1 MGIRM
6 NNNHRTDKEFES
18 FLEKIG
24 GLQRAYRV
32 DKGPILK
39 RNEFNIGN
47 GWLGI
52 TQRLFETLIALGW
65 DKSFVNVKE
74 KFGGMSI
81 FLDNLPENGFHF
93 VIEAEKETFKTCEV
107 CGEPGEQNRIN
118 GWIYTLCD
126 EHRDEKLYVEYEG
139 KTYLKKL
146 MEPIKNG
153 DIYFNALTNT
163 IEKCETD
170 NFFDPWSLKVTEVIK
185 NND

>member
-1 MGIRM
+1 M
-6 NNNHRTDKEFES
+6 NNNHRTDAEFEN
-18 FLEKIG
+18 FLEKIE
-24 GLQRAYRV
+24 GLQRTYMV

-39 RNEFNIGN
+39 RNQFGIGN

-52 TQRLFETLIALGW
+52 VQRLFEVLIKLGW
-65 DKSFVNVKE
+65 DKSFINVKE

-93 VIEAEKETFKTCEV
+93 VAEAERETFQVCEV
-107 CGEPGEQNRIN
+107 CGEPGEQHKIN
-118 GWIYTLCD
+118 GWVHTLCD
-126 EHRDEKLYVEYEG
+126 EHRDDKLYVENGG
-139 KTYLKKL
+139 KRYLKKL

-163 IEKCETD
+163 IEICKTD
-170 NFFDPWSLKVTEVIK
+170 NFFDPWSLKVIEVIK

>member
-1 MGIRM
+1 M
-6 NNNHRTDKEFES
+6 NNNYKTDAEFED
-18 FLEKIG
+18 FLANIG
-24 GLQRAYRV
+24 GLVRV
-32 DKGPILK
+32 HRPDKGLILS

-47 GWLGI
+47 GWFGI
-52 TQRLFETLIALGW
+52 VQRLFEVLIKLGW

-93 VIEAEKETFKTCEV
+93 VIEAEKETFTVCEV
-107 CGEPGEQNRIN
+107 CGEPGEQHKIN

-126 EHRDEKLYVEYEG
+126 EHRDERLYVEHEG

-163 IEKCETD
+163 IEVCNTD
-170 NFFDPWSLKVTEVIK
+170 NFFDPWSLKVIEVIK

>member
-6 NNNHRTDKEFES
+6 NNNHRTDAEFES
-18 FLEKIG
+18 FLKKIG

-39 RNEFNIGN
+39 RNQLNIGN

-52 TQRLFETLIALGW
+52 VQRLFETLIALGW

-93 VIEAEKETFKTCEV
+93 VAEAERETFQVCEV
-107 CGEPGEQNRIN
+107 CGEPGEQHKIN
-118 GWIYTLCD
+118 GWVYTLCD
-126 EHRDEKLYVEYEG
+126 EHRNEKLYVEYEG
-139 KTYLKKL
+139 KRYLKKL

-163 IEKCETD
+163 IEICKTD
-170 NFFDPWSLKVTEVIK
+170 NFFDPWSLKVIEVIK

>member
-1 MGIRM
+1 M
-6 NNNHRTDKEFES
+6 NDNYRTDREFED

-24 GLQRAYRV
+24 GIKRTYRI

-39 RNEFNIGN
+39 RNQFNIDN

-52 TQRLFETLIALGW
+52 VQRLFEVLIKLGW

-81 FLDNLPENGFHF
+81 FLDNLPENAFHF
-93 VIEAEKETFKTCEV
+93 VIEAERETFKVCEV
-107 CGEPGEQNRIN
+107 CGEPGEQHKIN

-126 EHRDEKLYVEYEG
+126 EHRDERLYFEYEG

-163 IEKCETD
+163 IELCQTD
-170 NFFDPWSLKVTEVIK
+170 DFFDTWSLKVIEVMK
-185 NND
+185 NKD

>member
-6 NNNHRTDKEFES
+6 NNNYKTDDEFED

-24 GLQRAYRV
+24 GIQRTYRI

-39 RNEFNIGN
+39 RNEFNVNN

-52 TQRLFETLIALGW
+52 VQRLFEVLIKLGW
-65 DKSFVNVKE
+65 DKSFINVKE

-93 VIEAEKETFKTCEV
+93 VVESEKETFQVCEV
-107 CGEPGEQNRIN
+107 CGEPGEQNTIN
-118 GWIYTLCD
+118 GWVYTLCD
-126 EHRDEKLYVEYEG
+126 EHRDEKLYVEYETKG
-139 KTYLKKL
+139 YFKKL
-146 MEPIKNG
+146 MDPIKNG
-153 DIYFNALTNT
+153 DRYFNALTNT
-163 IEKCETD
+163 IETCQTD
-170 NFFDPWSLKVTEVIK
+170 DFFDPWSLKVVEVIK

>member
-1 MGIRM
+1 M

-24 GLQRAYRV
+24 GVKITHKPHLS
-32 DKGPILK
+32 PITE
-39 RNEFNIGN
+39 RRHFGIGN

-52 TQRLFETLIALGW
+52 VQRLFETLIALGW

-93 VIEAEKETFKTCEV
+93 VVVAEKETFKTCEV

-118 GWIYTLCD
+118 GWVYTLCD
-126 EHRDEKLYVEYEG
+126 KHRDEKLYVDYEG

-146 MEPIKNG
+146 TEPILNG
-153 DIYFNALTNT
+153 DIYFNALTNR
-163 IEKCETD
+163 IETCKTD
-170 NFFDPWSLKVTEVIK
+170 NFFDPWSLKVFEIIK
-185 NND
+185 NNN

>member
-1 MGIRM
+1 M
-6 NNNHRTDKEFES
+6 NNNHRTDAEFEN

-24 GLQRAYRV
+24 GLQRTYRI
-32 DKGPILK
+32 DKGPILE
-39 RNEFNIGN
+39 RNELNIGN
-47 GWLGI
+47 GLLGI
-52 TQRLFETLIALGW
+52 VQRLFEVLIKLGW

-93 VIEAEKETFKTCEV
+93 VIEAERETFQVCEV
-107 CGEPGEQNRIN
+107 CGEPGEQNTIN
-118 GWIYTLCD
+118 GWVYTLCD

-139 KTYLKKL
+139 KRYLKKL

-153 DIYFNALTNT
+153 NTYFNALTNR
-163 IEKCETD
+163 IEICDKD
-170 NFFDPWSLKVTEVIK
+170 NFFDPWSLKVIEVIK